1 MSGNL
6 PLAKL
11 LNQTAMRTVPMGKM
25 TRYRCHLGCILLKTA
40 RRMQCSDIVVHRTR
54 GGGGGL
60 FFPLPKA
67 PGAAEA
73 EGPFTHMLQS
83 DFPGKSDGTAFC
95 RTTEATPFLI
105 WPRVSSR

>member
-1 MSGNL
+1 MIYNTTTGLFKSTDKTLHTWSLQNGDFYPCAATISLPSGL
-6 PLAKL
+6 HSS
-11 LNQTAMRTVPMGKM
+11 QDG
-25 TRYRCHLGCILLKTA
+25 
-40 RRMQCSDIVVHRTR
+40 SDIVVHRTR

-60 FFPLPKA
+60 FFRLPKA

-73 EGPFTHMLQS
+73 EGAFTHMLQS

-95 RTTEATPFLI
+95 EIACSI